1 MFNKL
6 DAFHITNTWNI
17 VNLPLGKSA
26 VGYKWVYKIKTKA
39 DGCVERYKAYLVA
52 KGLTQSMELAMKKHF
67 SPVTCLT
74 TIQSLI
80 VVAVSER
87 REQCSQSM

>member
-1 MFNKL
+1 M
-6 DAFHITNTWNI
+6 

-39 DGCVERYKAYLVA
+39 DGCVEHYKACLVA
-52 KGLTQSMELAMKKHF
+52 KGLTQEYGVDYEETF
-67 SPVTCLT
+67 SPVARLT
-74 TIQSLI
+74 TVQSLI

>member
-1 MFNKL
+1 M
-6 DAFHITNTWNI
+6 

-39 DGCVERYKAYLVA
+39 DGCVGHYKACLVA
-52 KGLTQSMELAMKKHF
+52 KGLTQEYGVDYEETF
-67 SPVTCLT
+67 SPVAHLT
-74 TIQSLI
+74 TVQSLI
-80 VVAVSER
+80 VVAISER